1 MAGADITQFTRLDE
15 LMQTAAG
22 RTTRQS
28 AKPLEGDTG
37 HIFMLGKITR
47 EQLVDTIR
55 LQLAGMGFVLGSFQ
69 RHRLQAIFQLYLG
82 TESHGLET
90 DGLRTYLV
98 RGLYG
103 RALQRDLNSI
113 CMEARRTGIDCR
125 DRDVNRFVYSKEVK
139 EYHPFRQYMEWL
151 PEWDGKD
158 RVSDLARRVSSEPLW
173 VEGFH
178 RWMLA
183 LASQWMGSNRMH
195 ANSLAP
201 ILVSERQGCQKST
214 FCKSLMPSS
223 LVRYYTDS
231 VDLSASTQMEQ
242 KLGLFGLIN
251 LDEFDRLPDR
261 KMALLKN
268 WMQMAGMNVRKAHA
282 KHFHPLPRLASFI
295 GTTNQKNLL
304 SDPTGSRRFLCVE
317 VQSKINCEGIE
328 HDQIYA
334 QLKNEL
340 QKGERHWFTSAE
352 EEAIMRSNEAFYK
365 RPIEEDVFHAC
376 FRAACP
382 GDLNVHPLSAASI
395 FQILKEKNPAA
406 MRSSTASNFGK
417 VLTALHIERK
427 HTRYGNLYQVVPLT
441 LHTFHRI

>member
-1 MAGADITQFTRLDE
+1 MKTVLDFLGQLWLRFLKPDGSITVPHPNE
-15 LMQTAAG
+15 G
-22 RTTRQS
+22 K
-28 AKPLEGDTG
+28 AKRSSDSNSILQKSLET
-37 HIFMLGKITR
+37 F
-47 EQLVDTIR
+47 
-55 LQLAGMGFVLGSFQ
+55 LQERIEFHFNLLSEE
-69 RHRLQAIFQLYLG
+69 
-82 TESHGLET
+82 TEYRYKQLET
-90 DGLRTYLV
+90 DRFYPVT
-98 RGLYG
+98 
-103 RALQRDLNSI
+103 QRDLNSI

-183 LASQWMGSNRMH
+183 LASQWMGSDRMH

-304 SDPTGSRRFLCVE
+304 NDPTGSRRFLCVE
-317 VQSKINCEGIE
+317 VQGKINCEGIE

-340 QKGERHWFTSAE
+340 QKGERHWFTSGE

-382 GDLNVHPLSAASI
+382 GDLNVNAAVKPMSSKSSLALKSSLQLLICQHGDNRLSI
-395 FQILKEKNPAA
+395 RGQVRV
-406 MRSSTASNFGK
+406 RS
-417 VLTALHIERK
+417 R
-427 HTRYGNLYQVVPLT
+427 
-441 LHTFHRI
+441 

>member
-1 MAGADITQFTRLDE
+1 MKTVLDFLGQLWLRFLKPDGSITVPHPNE
-15 LMQTAAG
+15 G
-22 RTTRQS
+22 K
-28 AKPLEGDTG
+28 AKRSSDSNSILQKSLET
-37 HIFMLGKITR
+37 F
-47 EQLVDTIR
+47 
-55 LQLAGMGFVLGSFQ
+55 LQERIEFHFNLLSEE
-69 RHRLQAIFQLYLG
+69 
-82 TESHGLET
+82 TEYRYKQLET
-90 DGLRTYLV
+90 DRFYPVT
-98 RGLYG
+98 
-103 RALQRDLNSI
+103 QRDLNSI

-183 LASQWMGSNRMH
+183 LASQWMGSDRMH

-304 SDPTGSRRFLCVE
+304 NDPTGSRRFLCVE
-317 VQSKINCEGIE
+317 INCEGIE

-340 QKGERHWFTSAE
+340 QKGERHWFTSAK

-365 RPIEEDVFHAC
+365 RPIEEDVIHAC

-382 GDLNVHPLSAASI
+382 GDLNVNAAVKPMSSKSSLALKSSLQLLICQHGDNRLSI
-395 FQILKEKNPAA
+395 RGQVRVRTREQGGDQMIHLFQ
-406 MRSSTASNFGK
+406 G
-417 VLTALHIERK
+417 
-427 HTRYGNLYQVVPLT
+427 
-441 LHTFHRI
+441 

>member
-1 MAGADITQFTRLDE
+1 MKTVLDFLGQLWLRFLKPNGPITIPH
-15 LMQTAAG
+15 QTEG
-22 RTTRQS
+22 K
-28 AKPLEGDTG
+28 AKRFSDNNSILQKSLET
-37 HIFMLGKITR
+37 F
-47 EQLVDTIR
+47 
-55 LQLAGMGFVLGSFQ
+55 LQEIIEFRFNLLSEE
-69 RHRLQAIFQLYLG
+69 
-82 TESHGLET
+82 TESRYKRSEADRFYPVT
-90 DGLRTYLV
+90 
-98 RGLYG
+98 
-103 RALQRDLNSI
+103 QRDLNSI

-183 LASQWMGSNRMH
+183 LASQWMGSDRMH

>member
-1 MAGADITQFTRLDE
+1 MKTVLDFLGQLWLRFLKPDGSITVPHPNE
-15 LMQTAAG
+15 
-22 RTTRQS
+22 S
-28 AKPLEGDTG
+28 KAKRSSDSNSILQKSLET
-37 HIFMLGKITR
+37 F
-47 EQLVDTIR
+47 
-55 LQLAGMGFVLGSFQ
+55 LQERIEFRFNLLSEE
-69 RHRLQAIFQLYLG
+69 
-82 TESHGLET
+82 TEYRYKQLET
-90 DGLRTYLV
+90 DRFYPVT
-98 RGLYG
+98 
-103 RALQRDLNSI
+103 QRDLNSI

-183 LASQWMGSNRMH
+183 LASQWMGSDRMH

-231 VDLSASTQMEQ
+231 VDLSGSTQMEQ

-251 LDEFDRLPDR
+251 LDEFNRLSDR

-282 KHFHPLPRLASFI
+282 KHFP
-295 GTTNQKNLL
+295 
-304 SDPTGSRRFLCVE
+304 PTPPSL
-317 VQSKINCEGIE
+317 
-328 HDQIYA
+328 IYWHY
-334 QLKNEL
+334 EP
-340 QKGERHWFTSAE
+340 E
-352 EEAIMRSNEAFYK
+352 EPIK
-365 RPIEEDVFHAC
+365 RPHWKPPF
-376 FRAACP
+376 P
-382 GDLNVHPLSAASI
+382 
-395 FQILKEKNPAA
+395 
-406 MRSSTASNFGK
+406 MRGGAK
-417 VLTALHIERK
+417 
-427 HTRYGNLYQVVPLT
+427 QD
-441 LHTFHRI
+441 

>member
-1 MAGADITQFTRLDE
+1 MKTVLDFLGQLWFRFLKSNGPITIPH
-15 LMQTAAG
+15 QTEG
-22 RTTRQS
+22 K
-28 AKPLEGDTG
+28 AKRFSDNNSILQKSLET
-37 HIFMLGKITR
+37 F
-47 EQLVDTIR
+47 
-55 LQLAGMGFVLGSFQ
+55 LQEIIEFRFNLLSEE
-69 RHRLQAIFQLYLG
+69 
-82 TESHGLET
+82 TESRYKRSEADRFYPVT
-90 DGLRTYLV
+90 
-98 RGLYG
+98 
-103 RALQRDLNSI
+103 QRDLNSI

-183 LASQWMGSNRMH
+183 LASQWMGSDRMH

-334 QLKNEL
+334 QLKDEL

-382 GDLNVHPLSAASI
+382 GDLNVHPLSETYVI
-395 FQILKEKNPAA
+395 EIIP
-406 MRSSTASNFGK
+406 ST
-417 VLTALHIERK
+417 
-427 HTRYGNLYQVVPLT
+427 
-441 LHTFHRI
+441 

>member
-1 MAGADITQFTRLDE
+1 MKTVLDFLGQLWLRFLKPDGSITVPHPNE
-15 LMQTAAG
+15 G
-22 RTTRQS
+22 K
-28 AKPLEGDTG
+28 AKRSSNSNSILQKSLET
-37 HIFMLGKITR
+37 F
-47 EQLVDTIR
+47 
-55 LQLAGMGFVLGSFQ
+55 LQERIEFRFNLLSEE
-69 RHRLQAIFQLYLG
+69 
-82 TESHGLET
+82 TEYRYKQLET
-90 DGLRTYLV
+90 DRFYPVT
-98 RGLYG
+98 
-103 RALQRDLNSI
+103 QRDLNSI

-304 SDPTGSRRFLCVE
+304 SAPTGSRRFLCVE

-376 FRAACP
+376 FRPHVRRPKCKCSRETYVIEIIP
-382 GDLNVHPLSAASI
+382 
-395 FQILKEKNPAA
+395 
-406 MRSSTASNFGK
+406 ST
-417 VLTALHIERK
+417 
-427 HTRYGNLYQVVPLT
+427 
-441 LHTFHRI
+441 

>member
-1 MAGADITQFTRLDE
+1 MKTVLDFLGQLWFRFLKSNGPITIPH
-15 LMQTAAG
+15 QTEG
-22 RTTRQS
+22 K
-28 AKPLEGDTG
+28 AKRFSDNNSILQKSLET
-37 HIFMLGKITR
+37 F
-47 EQLVDTIR
+47 
-55 LQLAGMGFVLGSFQ
+55 LQEIIEFRFNLLSEE
-69 RHRLQAIFQLYLG
+69 
-82 TESHGLET
+82 TESRYKRSEADRFYPVT
-90 DGLRTYLV
+90 
-98 RGLYG
+98 
-103 RALQRDLNSI
+103 QRDLNSI

-151 PEWDGKD
+151 PEWDGTD

-183 LASQWMGSNRMH
+183 LASQWMGSDRMH

-382 GDLNVHPLSAASI
+382 GDLNVNAASETYVI
-395 FQILKEKNPAA
+395 EIIP
-406 MRSSTASNFGK
+406 ST
-417 VLTALHIERK
+417 
-427 HTRYGNLYQVVPLT
+427 
-441 LHTFHRI
+441 

>member
-1 MAGADITQFTRLDE
+1 MKTVLDFLGQLWLRFLKPDGSITVPHPNE
-15 LMQTAAG
+15 G
-22 RTTRQS
+22 K
-28 AKPLEGDTG
+28 AKRSSNSNSILQKSLET
-37 HIFMLGKITR
+37 F
-47 EQLVDTIR
+47 
-55 LQLAGMGFVLGSFQ
+55 LQERIEFRFNLLSEE
-69 RHRLQAIFQLYLG
+69 
-82 TESHGLET
+82 TEYRYKQLET
-90 DGLRTYLV
+90 DRFYPVT
-98 RGLYG
+98 
-103 RALQRDLNSI
+103 QRDLNSI

-304 SDPTGSRRFLCVE
+304 SAPTGSRRFLCVE

-340 QKGERHWFTSAE
+340 QKEERHWFTSAE

-382 GDLNVHPLSAASI
+382 GDLNVNAAVKPMSSKSSLALKSSLQLLICQHGDNRLSI
-395 FQILKEKNPAA
+395 RGQVRVRTREQGGDQMIHLFQ
-406 MRSSTASNFGK
+406 G
-417 VLTALHIERK
+417 
-427 HTRYGNLYQVVPLT
+427 
-441 LHTFHRI
+441 

>member
-1 MAGADITQFTRLDE
+1 MAGADITQFTRLDK
-15 LMQTAAG
+15 LMQAAAG
-22 RTTRQS
+22 RTARQA

-69 RHRLQAIFQLYLG
+69 RHRLRAIFQLYLG

-304 SDPTGSRRFLCVE
+304 SAPTGSRRFLCVE

-382 GDLNVHPLSAASI
+382 GDLNVNAAVKPMSSKSSLALKSSLQLLICQHGDNRLSI
-395 FQILKEKNPAA
+395 RGQVRVRTREQGGDQMIHLFQ
-406 MRSSTASNFGK
+406 G
-417 VLTALHIERK
+417 
-427 HTRYGNLYQVVPLT
+427 
-441 LHTFHRI
+441 

>member
-1 MAGADITQFTRLDE
+1 MKTVLDFLGQLWLRFLKPDGSITVPHPNE
-15 LMQTAAG
+15 G
-22 RTTRQS
+22 K
-28 AKPLEGDTG
+28 AKRSSDSNSILQKSLET
-37 HIFMLGKITR
+37 F
-47 EQLVDTIR
+47 
-55 LQLAGMGFVLGSFQ
+55 LQEIIEFRFNLLSEE
-69 RHRLQAIFQLYLG
+69 
-82 TESHGLET
+82 TESRYKRSEADRFYPVT
-90 DGLRTYLV
+90 
-98 RGLYG
+98 
-103 RALQRDLNSI
+103 QRDLNSI

-183 LASQWMGSNRMH
+183 LASQWMGSDRMH

-382 GDLNVHPLSAASI
+382 GDLNVNAASETYVI
-395 FQILKEKNPAA
+395 EIIP
-406 MRSSTASNFGK
+406 ST
-417 VLTALHIERK
+417 
-427 HTRYGNLYQVVPLT
+427 
-441 LHTFHRI
+441 

>member
-1 MAGADITQFTRLDE
+1 MKTVSDFLGQLWLRFLKPNGPITIPH
-15 LMQTAAG
+15 QTEG
-22 RTTRQS
+22 K
-28 AKPLEGDTG
+28 AKRFSDNNS
-37 HIFMLGKITR
+37 I
-47 EQLVDTIR
+47 
-55 LQLAGMGFVLGSFQ
+55 LQKS
-69 RHRLQAIFQLYLG
+69 
-82 TESHGLET
+82 LET
-90 DGLRTYLV
+90 FLQEIIEFRFNLLSEETEYRYKRSEADRFYPVT
-98 RGLYG
+98 
-103 RALQRDLNSI
+103 QRDLNSI

-304 SDPTGSRRFLCVE
+304 SAPTGSRRFLCVE

-406 MRSSTASNFGK
+406 MRGSTASNFGK

>member
-1 MAGADITQFTRLDE
+1 MKTVLDFLGQLWFRFLKSNGPITIPH
-15 LMQTAAG
+15 QTEG
-22 RTTRQS
+22 K
-28 AKPLEGDTG
+28 AKRFSDNNSILQKSLET
-37 HIFMLGKITR
+37 F
-47 EQLVDTIR
+47 
-55 LQLAGMGFVLGSFQ
+55 LQEIIEFRFNLLSEE
-69 RHRLQAIFQLYLG
+69 
-82 TESHGLET
+82 TESRYKRSEADRFYPVT
-90 DGLRTYLV
+90 
-98 RGLYG
+98 
-103 RALQRDLNSI
+103 QRDLNSI

-183 LASQWMGSNRMH
+183 LASQWMGSDRMH

-365 RPIEEDVFHAC
+365 RPIEEVVFHAC

-382 GDLNVHPLSAASI
+382 GDLNVNEASETYVI
-395 FQILKEKNPAA
+395 EIIP
-406 MRSSTASNFGK
+406 ST
-417 VLTALHIERK
+417 
-427 HTRYGNLYQVVPLT
+427 
-441 LHTFHRI
+441 

>member
-1 MAGADITQFTRLDE
+1 
-15 LMQTAAG
+15 
-22 RTTRQS
+22 
-28 AKPLEGDTG
+28 
-37 HIFMLGKITR
+37 
-47 EQLVDTIR
+47 
-55 LQLAGMGFVLGSFQ
+55 
-69 RHRLQAIFQLYLG
+69 
-82 TESHGLET
+82 
-90 DGLRTYLV
+90 
-98 RGLYG
+98 
-103 RALQRDLNSI
+103 
-113 CMEARRTGIDCR
+113 MEARRTGIDCR

-139 EYHPFRQYMEWL
+139 EYHPFRQYMERL

-334 QLKNEL
+334 QLKDEL
-340 QKGERHWFTSAE
+340 QKGERHWFTSGE

-382 GDLNVHPLSAASI
+382 GNLNVNAAVKPMSSKSSLALKSSLQLLICQHGDDRFSI
-395 FQILKEKNPAA
+395 RGQVRVRTREQGGDQMIHLFQ
-406 MRSSTASNFGK
+406 G
-417 VLTALHIERK
+417 
-427 HTRYGNLYQVVPLT
+427 
-441 LHTFHRI
+441 

>member
-1 MAGADITQFTRLDE
+1 MKTVLDFLGQLWFRFLKSNGPITIPH
-15 LMQTAAG
+15 QTEG
-22 RTTRQS
+22 K
-28 AKPLEGDTG
+28 AKRFSDNNSILQKSLET
-37 HIFMLGKITR
+37 F
-47 EQLVDTIR
+47 
-55 LQLAGMGFVLGSFQ
+55 LQEIIEFRFNLLNEE
-69 RHRLQAIFQLYLG
+69 
-82 TESHGLET
+82 TESRYKRSEADRFYPVT
-90 DGLRTYLV
+90 
-98 RGLYG
+98 
-103 RALQRDLNSI
+103 QRDLNSI

-183 LASQWMGSNRMH
+183 LASQWMGSDRMH

-382 GDLNVHPLSAASI
+382 GDLNVNAASETYVI
-395 FQILKEKNPAA
+395 EIIP
-406 MRSSTASNFGK
+406 ST
-417 VLTALHIERK
+417 
-427 HTRYGNLYQVVPLT
+427 
-441 LHTFHRI
+441 

>member
-1 MAGADITQFTRLDE
+1 MKTVLDFLGQLWLRFLKPNGPITIPH
-15 LMQTAAG
+15 QTEG
-22 RTTRQS
+22 K
-28 AKPLEGDTG
+28 AKRFSDNNS
-37 HIFMLGKITR
+37 I
-47 EQLVDTIR
+47 
-55 LQLAGMGFVLGSFQ
+55 LQKS
-69 RHRLQAIFQLYLG
+69 LG
-82 TESHGLET
+82 TFLQEIIEFRFNLLSEET
-90 DGLRTYLV
+90 EYRYKRSEADRFYPVT
-98 RGLYG
+98 
-103 RALQRDLNSI
+103 QRDLNSI
-113 CMEARRTGIDCR
+113 CMEARRMGIDCW

-139 EYHPFRQYMEWL
+139 EYHPFRQYMERL

-173 VEGFH
+173 VEG
-178 RWMLA
+178 
-183 LASQWMGSNRMH
+183 
-195 ANSLAP
+195 
-201 ILVSERQGCQKST
+201 V
-214 FCKSLMPSS
+214 SS
-223 LVRYYTDS
+223 LDAR
-231 VDLSASTQMEQ
+231 
-242 KLGLFGLIN
+242 LGLAMDGFGLIN

>member
-1 MAGADITQFTRLDE
+1 MKTVSDFLGQLWLRFLKPNGPITIPH
-15 LMQTAAG
+15 QTEG
-22 RTTRQS
+22 K
-28 AKPLEGDTG
+28 AKRFSDNNS
-37 HIFMLGKITR
+37 I
-47 EQLVDTIR
+47 
-55 LQLAGMGFVLGSFQ
+55 LQKS
-69 RHRLQAIFQLYLG
+69 
-82 TESHGLET
+82 LET
-90 DGLRTYLV
+90 FLQEIIEFRFNLLSEETEYRYKRSEADRFYPVT
-98 RGLYG
+98 
-103 RALQRDLNSI
+103 QRDLNSI
-113 CMEARRTGIDCR
+113 CMEARRTGIDCW

-139 EYHPFRQYMEWL
+139 EYHPFRQYMERL

-183 LASQWMGSNRMH
+183 LASQWMGSDRMH

-334 QLKNEL
+334 QLKDEL
-340 QKGERHWFTSAE
+340 QKGERHWFTSGE
-352 EEAIMRSNEAFYK
+352 EEAFYK

-406 MRSSTASNFGK
+406 MRGSTASNFGK

>member
-1 MAGADITQFTRLDE
+1 MAGADITQFTRLDK
-15 LMQTAAG
+15 LMQAAAG
-22 RTTRQS
+22 RTARQA

-37 HIFMLGKITR
+37 HIFMLGKIAC
-47 EQLVDTIR
+47 EQLVDALR

-304 SDPTGSRRFLCVE
+304 SAPTGSRRFLCVE

-382 GDLNVHPLSAASI
+382 GDLNVNAAVKPMSSKSSLALKSSLQLLICQHGDNRLSI
-395 FQILKEKNPAA
+395 RGQVRVRTREQGGDQMIHLFQ
-406 MRSSTASNFGK
+406 G
-417 VLTALHIERK
+417 
-427 HTRYGNLYQVVPLT
+427 
-441 LHTFHRI
+441 

>member
-1 MAGADITQFTRLDE
+1 
-15 LMQTAAG
+15 
-22 RTTRQS
+22 
-28 AKPLEGDTG
+28 
-37 HIFMLGKITR
+37 
-47 EQLVDTIR
+47 
-55 LQLAGMGFVLGSFQ
+55 
-69 RHRLQAIFQLYLG
+69 
-82 TESHGLET
+82 
-90 DGLRTYLV
+90 
-98 RGLYG
+98 
-103 RALQRDLNSI
+103 
-113 CMEARRTGIDCR
+113 MEARRTGIDCW

-183 LASQWMGSNRMH
+183 LASQWMGSDRMH

-304 SDPTGSRRFLCVE
+304 NDPTGSRRFLCVE

>member
-1 MAGADITQFTRLDE
+1 MKTVLDFLGQLWLRFLKPDGSITVPHPNE
-15 LMQTAAG
+15 G
-22 RTTRQS
+22 K
-28 AKPLEGDTG
+28 AKRSSNSNSILQKSLET
-37 HIFMLGKITR
+37 F
-47 EQLVDTIR
+47 
-55 LQLAGMGFVLGSFQ
+55 LQERIEFRFNLLSEE
-69 RHRLQAIFQLYLG
+69 
-82 TESHGLET
+82 TEYRYKQLET
-90 DGLRTYLV
+90 DRFYPVT
-98 RGLYG
+98 
-103 RALQRDLNSI
+103 QRDLNSI

-304 SDPTGSRRFLCVE
+304 SAPTGSRRFLCVE

-382 GDLNVHPLSAASI
+382 GDLNVNAAVKPMSSKSSLA
-395 FQILKEKNPAA
+395 LK
-406 MRSSTASNFGK
+406 SSLQLLICQHGDNRLCPQCQ
-417 VLTALHIERK
+417 VK
-427 HTRYGNLYQVVPLT
+427 HDNAD
-441 LHTFHRI
+441 

>member
-1 MAGADITQFTRLDE
+1 
-15 LMQTAAG
+15 
-22 RTTRQS
+22 
-28 AKPLEGDTG
+28 
-37 HIFMLGKITR
+37 
-47 EQLVDTIR
+47 
-55 LQLAGMGFVLGSFQ
+55 
-69 RHRLQAIFQLYLG
+69 
-82 TESHGLET
+82 
-90 DGLRTYLV
+90 
-98 RGLYG
+98 
-103 RALQRDLNSI
+103 
-113 CMEARRTGIDCR
+113 MEARRTGIDCR

-139 EYHPFRQYMEWL
+139 
-151 PEWDGKD
+151 
-158 RVSDLARRVSSEPLW
+158 RVSSFPAIYGVVTRMGRERPGKRSGTTGLLRTVMGGRVSSLDATPWPHNGW
-173 VEGFH
+173 VRTEC
-178 RWMLA
+178 
-183 LASQWMGSNRMH
+183 N

-304 SDPTGSRRFLCVE
+304 SAPTGSRRFLCVE

-334 QLKNEL
+334 QLKNE
-340 QKGERHWFTSAE
+340 FTKRRAPLVHLRRGGGDH
-352 EEAIMRSNEAFYK
+352 AIE
-365 RPIEEDVFHAC
+365 
-376 FRAACP
+376 
-382 GDLNVHPLSAASI
+382 
-395 FQILKEKNPAA
+395 
-406 MRSSTASNFGK
+406 
-417 VLTALHIERK
+417 
-427 HTRYGNLYQVVPLT
+427 
-441 LHTFHRI
+441 

>member
-1 MAGADITQFTRLDE
+1 MKTVLDFLGQLWLRFLKPDGSITVPHPNE
-15 LMQTAAG
+15 G
-22 RTTRQS
+22 K
-28 AKPLEGDTG
+28 AKRSSNSNS
-37 HIFMLGKITR
+37 I
-47 EQLVDTIR
+47 
-55 LQLAGMGFVLGSFQ
+55 LQKS
-69 RHRLQAIFQLYLG
+69 
-82 TESHGLET
+82 LET
-90 DGLRTYLV
+90 FLQEIIEFRFNLLSEETEYRYKRSEADRFYPVT
-98 RGLYG
+98 
-103 RALQRDLNSI
+103 QRDLNSI

-139 EYHPFRQYMEWL
+139 EYHPFRQYMERL

-183 LASQWMGSNRMH
+183 LASQWMGSDRMH

-406 MRSSTASNFGK
+406 MRGSTASNFGK

>member
-1 MAGADITQFTRLDE
+1 MKTVLDFLGQLWLRFLKPDGSITVPHPNE
-15 LMQTAAG
+15 G
-22 RTTRQS
+22 K
-28 AKPLEGDTG
+28 AKRSSNSNSILQKSLET
-37 HIFMLGKITR
+37 F
-47 EQLVDTIR
+47 
-55 LQLAGMGFVLGSFQ
+55 LQERIEFRFNLLSEE
-69 RHRLQAIFQLYLG
+69 
-82 TESHGLET
+82 TEYRYKQLET
-90 DGLRTYLV
+90 DRFYPVT
-98 RGLYG
+98 
-103 RALQRDLNSI
+103 QRDLNSI

-151 PEWDGKD
+151 P
-158 RVSDLARRVSSEPLW
+158 

-304 SDPTGSRRFLCVE
+304 SAPTGSRRFLCVE

-382 GDLNVHPLSAASI
+382 GDLNVNAAVKPMSSKSSLALKSSLQLLICQHGDNRLSI
-395 FQILKEKNPAA
+395 RGQVRVRTREQGGDQMIHLFQ
-406 MRSSTASNFGK
+406 G
-417 VLTALHIERK
+417 
-427 HTRYGNLYQVVPLT
+427 
-441 LHTFHRI
+441 

>member
-1 MAGADITQFTRLDE
+1 MKTVLDFLGQLWLRFLKPNGPITIPH
-15 LMQTAAG
+15 QTEG
-22 RTTRQS
+22 K
-28 AKPLEGDTG
+28 AKRFSDNNS
-37 HIFMLGKITR
+37 I
-47 EQLVDTIR
+47 
-55 LQLAGMGFVLGSFQ
+55 LQKS
-69 RHRLQAIFQLYLG
+69 LG
-82 TESHGLET
+82 TFLQEIIEFRFNLLSEET
-90 DGLRTYLV
+90 EYRYKRSEADRFYPVT
-98 RGLYG
+98 
-103 RALQRDLNSI
+103 QRDLNSI

-304 SDPTGSRRFLCVE
+304 SAPTGSRRFLCVE

>member
-1 MAGADITQFTRLDE
+1 MKTVLDFLGQLWFRFLKSNGPITIPH
-15 LMQTAAG
+15 QTEG
-22 RTTRQS
+22 K
-28 AKPLEGDTG
+28 AKRFSDNNSILQKSLET
-37 HIFMLGKITR
+37 F
-47 EQLVDTIR
+47 
-55 LQLAGMGFVLGSFQ
+55 LQEIIEFRFNLLSEE
-69 RHRLQAIFQLYLG
+69 
-82 TESHGLET
+82 TESRYKRSEADRFYPVT
-90 DGLRTYLV
+90 
-98 RGLYG
+98 
-103 RALQRDLNSI
+103 QRDLNSI

-139 EYHPFRQYMEWL
+139 EYHPFRQYRERL

-183 LASQWMGSNRMH
+183 LASQWMGSDRMH

-382 GDLNVHPLSAASI
+382 GDLNVNAASETYVI
-395 FQILKEKNPAA
+395 EIIP
-406 MRSSTASNFGK
+406 ST
-417 VLTALHIERK
+417 
-427 HTRYGNLYQVVPLT
+427 
-441 LHTFHRI
+441 

>member
-1 MAGADITQFTRLDE
+1 MKTVLDFLGQLWFRFLKSNGPITIPH
-15 LMQTAAG
+15 QTEG
-22 RTTRQS
+22 K
-28 AKPLEGDTG
+28 AKRFSDNNSILQKSLET
-37 HIFMLGKITR
+37 F
-47 EQLVDTIR
+47 
-55 LQLAGMGFVLGSFQ
+55 LQEIIEFRFNLLSEE
-69 RHRLQAIFQLYLG
+69 
-82 TESHGLET
+82 TESRYKRSEADRFYPVT
-90 DGLRTYLV
+90 
-98 RGLYG
+98 
-103 RALQRDLNSI
+103 QRDLNSI

-125 DRDVNRFVYSKEVK
+125 DRDVYRFVYSKEVK

-183 LASQWMGSNRMH
+183 LASQWMGSDRMH

-382 GDLNVHPLSAASI
+382 GDLNVNAASETYVI
-395 FQILKEKNPAA
+395 EIIP
-406 MRSSTASNFGK
+406 ST
-417 VLTALHIERK
+417 
-427 HTRYGNLYQVVPLT
+427 
-441 LHTFHRI
+441 